1 MPTSYELQQNYPN
14 PFNPSTRIQFSIVD
28 ARIVSVKV
36 YDILGRDVATLVN
49 ERMSPGVYTITWNAA
64 RLSSGIYFVRLQ
76 AGDFTAVRK
85 VVLMK

>member
-1 MPTSYELQQNYPN
+1 M
-14 PFNPSTRIQFSIVD
+14 
-28 ARIVSVKV
+28 KV

-49 ERMSPGVYTITWNAA
+49 EKMSPGVYTVTWNAT

-76 AGDFTAVRK
+76 AGNFSAVRK